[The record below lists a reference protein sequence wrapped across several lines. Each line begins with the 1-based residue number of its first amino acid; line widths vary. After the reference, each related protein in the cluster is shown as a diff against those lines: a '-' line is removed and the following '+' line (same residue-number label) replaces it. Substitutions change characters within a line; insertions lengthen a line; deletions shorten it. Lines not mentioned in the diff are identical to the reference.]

1 MKPEDDRATR
11 KTAGSGASAT
21 TGGTVTELL
30 RATADGLGQLVVQHV
45 KLAQLDLTASVR
57 GIASRGAVLAVC
69 GVMMVVGYA
78 LTMAAIALLLGDAR
92 AVGWPLLGIG
102 AAHVLGSGISMLV
115 VVRRLRRTTVM
126 KGTAAA
132 IGDSARSLLA
142 GRPAPAA
149 LPSSSGDD
157 PDRALEAAPL
167 TQARTAAGRLEHARV
182 G

>member
-1 MKPEDDRATR
+1 MKREGDRATH
-11 KTAGSGASAT
+11 KVAGAGPTVT

-57 GIASRGAVLAVC
+57 SMASRGAVLAVC
-69 GVMMVVGYA
+69 TVMMVVGYT
-78 LTMAAIALLLGDAR
+78 LTMAAIALIVGDAR

-115 VVRRLRRTTVM
+115 IVKRLRRTPVM

-132 IGDSARSLLA
+132 IGDSARTLLA
-142 GRPAPAA
+142 GKPAPPQLQSPGGDPAGA
-149 LPSSSGDD
+149 LTAD
-157 PDRALEAAPL
+157 PVTQTRA
-167 TQARTAAGRLEHARV
+167 AAGRLEHARV
-182 G
+182 S